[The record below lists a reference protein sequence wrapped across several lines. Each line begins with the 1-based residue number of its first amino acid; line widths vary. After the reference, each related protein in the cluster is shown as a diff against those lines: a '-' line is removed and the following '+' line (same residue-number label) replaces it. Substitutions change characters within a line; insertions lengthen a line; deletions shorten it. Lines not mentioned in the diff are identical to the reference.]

1 MYNSVRSTAPIIMAM
16 GNICQPQKGAVPH
29 LGTTISN
36 HPCKLPKGS
45 MVFDKRYV
53 GFRQK
58 V

>member
-16 GNICQPQKGAVPH
+16 GIIYEPQKGAVPH

-53 GFRQK
+53 GFL
-58 V
+58 